1 MINFLCLLSAEK
13 ILVRAGISSK
23 VDDSSVTLGK
33 RYARTDE
40 CGIPFAVT
48 VDQVTLSDETI
59 TVRELHSMKQIR
71 LPIVDLVQLMQ
82 ELSNGQ
88 TTWEA
93 SVEKYGLFEN
103 GEAQE

>member
-1 MINFLCLLSAEK
+1 M
-13 ILVRAGISSK
+13 LVRAGISNK

-48 VDQVTLSDETI
+48 VDNQTLADETI

-71 LPIVDLVQLMQ
+71 LPIADLVQLLN
-82 ELSNGQ
+82 EL
-88 TTWEA
+88 TTGLTDWEA
-93 SVEKYGLFEN
+93 SVQKYGLFES

>member
-1 MINFLCLLSAEK
+1 MFCVSLSAEK
-13 ILVRAGISSK
+13 LLVRAGISSK
-23 VDDSSVTLGK
+23 VDDSSQTVGR

-48 VDQVTLSDETI
+48 VDPQTLEDNTV

-71 LPIVDLVQLMQ
+71 LPVDEMVTLLRDLVA
-82 ELSNGQ
+82 EF

-93 SVEKYGLFEN
+93 AVERYGLVTAPET
-103 GEAQE
+103 AQD